1 VRASAWESEAGMHEV
16 EAGKEGR
23 GLESSYGLVEEG
35 EVWGRGRGVV
45 GRNDVGSG
53 VEVPGWRG

>member
-1 VRASAWESEAGMHEV
+1 MHEV